1 MASQGFVTHH
11 GIYNDKEIENYN
23 SEAYARYKAD
33 GPQYIGDSET
43 EIPAQEIF
51 YDPNVP
57 LEELTEEHLW
67 LGGTSTPKVLV
78 QLIRRLVIA
87 EERLAKLEGKEVV

>member
-1 MASQGFVTHH
+1 MSSEGFVTHH
-11 GIYNDKEIENYN
+11 GVYNDKEIENFN

-33 GPQYIGDSET
+33 GPQHIGDSET
-43 EIPAQEIF
+43 EIPAQTIF
-51 YDPNVP
+51 YDPNIP
-57 LEELTEEHLW
+57 IEEMTEEHLW

-87 EERLAKLEGKEVV
+87 EARLAKLEEKEVL

>member
-1 MASQGFVTHH
+1 M
-11 GIYNDKEIENYN
+11 YNEAELKNLK

-33 GPQYIGDSET
+33 GPQFIGDSET
-43 EIPAQEIF
+43 EIPPQTIF

-57 LEELTEEHLW
+57 LEKLTEEHLW

-78 QLIRRLVIA
+78 QLIQRLQQA
-87 EERLAKLEGKEVV
+87 EARISQLEKEKS